1 MFEISFLT
9 AMTRRWFKS
18 AHPPKHS
25 FCSNLLLPLGREP
38 EHLIPLV
45 FCLPDCSSLS
55 QLPSPYST
63 ARKQKITPKLLSRN
77 DCLREPT
84 QLRITRQTISKQA
97 LPSNQRWQ
105 RYTTAHS
112 FFIFFLT
119 KYKRFLFIL
128 IISIFLNDGG
138 EAVNE
143 RDSRDDTKLSAFR
156 VLPIDSSSQDCRGSA
171 LRNLP
176 QLLFLLGPVATENKY
191 LEKDE

>member
-1 MFEISFLT
+1 M
-9 AMTRRWFKS
+9 
-18 AHPPKHS
+18 
-25 FCSNLLLPLGREP
+25 
-38 EHLIPLV
+38 
-45 FCLPDCSSLS
+45 
-55 QLPSPYST
+55 
-63 ARKQKITPKLLSRN
+63 
-77 DCLREPT
+77 
-84 QLRITRQTISKQA
+84 
-97 LPSNQRWQ
+97 
-105 RYTTAHS
+105 
-112 FFIFFLT
+112 
-119 KYKRFLFIL
+119 